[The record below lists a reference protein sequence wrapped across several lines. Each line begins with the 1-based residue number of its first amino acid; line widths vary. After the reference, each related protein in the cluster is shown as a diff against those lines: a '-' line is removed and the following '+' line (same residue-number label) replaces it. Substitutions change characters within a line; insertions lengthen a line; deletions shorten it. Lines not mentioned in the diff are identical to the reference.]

1 MSPNLACASPAIRGG
16 HAPTPPQRIL
26 ATHRI
31 RRKLRRAGG
40 LRLES
45 PVGAT
50 RRSQGTPMHAMPRT
64 GRQPLAVLPVMAM
77 AMAVSLAACMPA
89 VTRDAAGAADGAVAM
104 PPAVA
109 AGTAA
114 DADTYAIDPV
124 HTRLALAV
132 DHAGF
137 SRAIGTVS
145 GTTASCARAWR
156 LDRRVGSRDVPLS
169 RLDFGDADW
178 NRAVAARG
186 LLDSERHPLAR
197 FASTRVEAIDDR
209 RARIHGTLSLRGV
222 TRDVVLD
229 ATLNGHRRH
238 PLPPFR
244 RTIGFSATTTLSRA
258 DFGSTAWGSVIGDA
272 IELRIEVEAVRSRD
286 DTAPPP
292 RHAASRGH
300 HPP

>member
-1 MSPNLACASPAIRGG
+1 MPQLLVPALAML
-16 HAPTPPQRIL
+16 L
-26 ATHRI
+26 AM
-31 RRKLRRAGG
+31 L
-40 LRLES
+40 
-45 PVGAT
+45 V
-50 RRSQGTPMHAMPRT
+50 
-64 GRQPLAVLPVMAM
+64 
-77 AMAVSLAACMPA
+77 AACMPA
-89 VTRDAAGAADGAVAM
+89 VSRDAADGTDAAGAI
-104 PPAVA
+104 PPAA
-109 AGTAA
+109 QADTASGIEG
-114 DADTYAIDPV
+114 DADSYALDPV
-124 HTRLALAV
+124 HTRVALAV

-145 GTTASCARAWR
+145 GTTGQLRFAPGDWSGASVVAE
-156 LDRRVGSRDVPLS
+156 VPLA

-186 LLDSERHPLAR
+186 LLDSERHPVAR

-272 IELRIEVEAVRSRD
+272 VELRIELEAVRSRD
-286 DTAPPP
+286 DTPPP
-292 RHAASRGH
+292 ATATPQDEDTT
-300 HPP
+300 PP